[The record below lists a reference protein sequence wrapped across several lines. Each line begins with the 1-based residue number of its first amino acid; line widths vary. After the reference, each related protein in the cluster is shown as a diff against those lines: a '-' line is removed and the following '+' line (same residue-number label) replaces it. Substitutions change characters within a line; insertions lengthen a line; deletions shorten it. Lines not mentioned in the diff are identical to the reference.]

1 MLCSSLMIASL
12 YTILKN
18 SVVAHKDA
26 NPNRRVVQILCD
38 EDDALTLLGAARQV
52 YPEVT
57 RTINAAIDRARES

>member
-1 MLCSSLMIASL
+1 MIASL

-26 NPNRRVVQILCD
+26 DPNRRVVQILCD
-38 EDDALTLLGAARQV
+38 EDDALTLLGATGQV